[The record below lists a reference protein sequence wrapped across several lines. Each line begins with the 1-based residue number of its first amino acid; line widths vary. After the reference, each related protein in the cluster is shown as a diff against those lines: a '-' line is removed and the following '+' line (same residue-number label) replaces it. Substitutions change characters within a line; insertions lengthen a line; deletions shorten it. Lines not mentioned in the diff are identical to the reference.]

1 MIKIFLTL
9 IFLITFASYSAVF
22 GFSGSSGQGC
32 GSCSAPIEVNARKVF
47 DLLSKDNPD
56 ELTQKLSD
64 PLLCESIECS
74 GLSIEEAHNTIKNI
88 LEQRRFQKSQ
98 DLTMYATI
106 FTTMISL
113 VALLLSYLGYRFTK
127 TNSKIRTRK

>member
-64 PLLCESIECS
+64 PLLCETIECA
-74 GLSIEEAHNTIKNI
+74 GLSVEEAHNTIKNI
-88 LEQRRFQKSQ
+88 LEQRRFQQSQ
-98 DLTMYATI
+98 NLTFYTSA
-106 FTTMISL
+106 
-113 VALLLSYLGYRFTK
+113 VAILFSLLSLLISFLAYRHDK
-127 TNSKIRTRK
+127 TRKTKFGT